1 MLLKYDLHL
10 HSCLSLC
17 ADNDMTPATIAGF
30 AKLLGL
36 DIIAITDHNSARNLP
51 YANIACQE
59 YGLRLLP
66 GIEVTTSEEIHIL
79 CYFPTVELALM
90 AGEEL
95 YASLPHFKYDTTV
108 YGDQIVCDEHDVEVE
123 RIEKFLINATG
134 FNIVDTVALA
144 LKYQGIAIPA
154 HIDKDSY
161 SILSVLGMMPQ
172 EVSFPTV
179 ELKNIEKKDF
189 LQKRGLLSSPVDV
202 ISNSDAHMLSQ
213 IATNN
218 MTLSESSCLWPL
230 IKTL

>member
-1 MLLKYDLHL
+1 MVMKYDLHL

-30 AKLLGL
+30 AKLLEM
-36 DIIAITDHNSARNLP
+36 DIIAITDHNSAKNLP
-51 YANIACQE
+51 YAKIACDE
-59 YGLRLLP
+59 YGIKLLP

-79 CYFPTVELALM
+79 CYFPTVELALA

-95 YASLPHFKYDTTV
+95 YASLPNFKYDTTF
-108 YGDQIVCDEHDVEVE
+108 YGDQIVCDQHDIEVE

-134 FNIVDTVALA
+134 FNIEDTVALA
-144 LKYQGIAIPA
+144 LKYGGIAIPA

-172 EVSFPTV
+172 EVTFWAV
-179 ELKNIEKKDF
+179 EVKNIEKQKL
-189 LQKRGLLSSPVDV
+189 LQKRGLLSSSTEV
-202 ISNSDAHMLSQ
+202 ISNSDAHMLNQ
-213 IATNN
+213 IATNS
-218 MTLSESSCLWPL
+218 MSLDETSCLWPL